1 MLLSRLMQDALAAT
15 PDKPALIFEDTV
27 LSYRELHDAIE
38 RSAQGLLSLGIGRG
52 DRVAIFMRNRWEYVE
67 LYFACFRVGAI
78 AVPLNHRFQTDEVV
92 FAINQC
98 RAKLLIADEALL
110 PIVKDVPGRRQA
122 SPGCTCTAVTWHP
135 TLRTGGATWWPR
147 HPIRSPGP
155 RSTTTIPR

>member
-122 SPGCTCTAVTWHP
+122 HRDV
-135 TLRTGGATWWPR
+135 RVR
-147 HPIRSPGP
+147 R
-155 RSTTTIPR
+155 